1 MTLFKLFGIID
12 VRMADILDILL
23 ISVILYYIFLLFRG
37 TRAAQM
43 IFGGFLLILAWLIA
57 QWWELHTLVWMLSNL
72 ATLGIIAIV
81 ILFQPEIRSALTR
94 IGQSVSKV
102 DLRNILFHAS
112 GLDDIA
118 QKICSAVQD
127 LAKTKTGALIVLEK
141 RVGLK
146 NYADTGELL
155 NARIS
160 SRLLRAL
167 FFPNS
172 ALHDGAVILN
182 CKEIVAA
189 GCILPMPTGN
199 ADGDAGYGMR
209 HRAAKA
215 LAAESDALMIVVSE
229 ETGKISTAYRNN
241 LRRGLTP
248 KELKAE
254 IFRHWH
260 DLFNEVIEEDQVEGE
275 NEAVENKV

>member
-12 VRMADILDILL
+12 VRMADILDVLL

-43 IFGGFLLILAWLIA
+43 IFGGFLLI

-146 NYADTGELL
+146 NYADTGEYLD
-155 NARIS
+155 ARIS

-182 CKEIVAA
+182 CKSIVAA

-199 ADGDAGYGMR
+199 AEGDAGYGMR

-215 LAAESDALMIVVSE
+215 LAAESDALIIIVSE

-260 DLFNEVIEEDQVEGE
+260 DLFNEVIEEDQAEGE

>member
-12 VRMADILDILL
+12 VRMADILDVLL

-146 NYADTGELL
+146 NYADTGEYLD
-155 NARIS
+155 ARIS

-182 CKEIVAA
+182 YKSIVAA

-199 ADGDAGYGMR
+199 AEGDAGYGMR

-215 LAAESDALMIVVSE
+215 LAAESDALIIIVSE

-260 DLFNEVIEEDQVEGE
+260 DLFNEVIEEDQAEGE